1 MSTDIASLGL
11 KIDASEVSRA
21 DQGLDKLAETGAK
34 TEASTKRVTS
44 ASSELMAMLKQLLEA
59 VRANT
64 TAHTNATTATKAL
77 EAANDDAAG
86 ATRSLTDALNKSASA
101 ASNQASAEAKA
112 TAETSKHGAAAA
124 QADAHVRAFREEQER
139 ASKASAEMADRV
151 ARLKA
156 STDPF
161 GAAQD
166 KVNAELSE
174 AKMLFESGA
183 ISAQDYE
190 RAVTIL
196 NARNADFAE
205 KQARTNAVLAGTAR
219 NAKLT
224 TAEALNLS
232 RQFADIGVTA
242 AMGMN
247 PLMILIQQGP
257 QIADIMKTSG
267 LSIGGVVVELGKM
280 LGILRVVEAAND
292 NVVVSQQAVAVANG
306 ETAISSAAATAAQA
320 RQSAANTATAVSA
333 DAAAAGEA
341 ALAVAEGAATA
352 GAVEATAAAGALAT
366 ANQRV
371 AATAAEAAA
380 AESVALA
387 PLGVALLAI
396 AAILGTIT
404 AGFAIMSHEVSKD
417 VGDVAKSMGLTEK
430 QLDRIKDKGVST
442 TVTLGDT
449 VKAFFQVVGERLT
462 SAFDGPLK
470 WLKELATT
478 VYEFVVEKGA
488 WLIKETVG
496 LFFGGYR
503 AIQATWSMLPGAIG
517 DIAISTA
524 NNVIKAIEDM
534 VNGAIDRLNNLAK
547 KANTILPENLQLGQL
562 GRVQMGQFANPY
574 AGQASA
580 TAQAGAAAFTAG
592 QQEGRDATGR
602 FYDDVVSRARKN
614 REDVLR
620 KAAGDPE
627 KGRKGPKSEA
637 EKAGEEA
644 KKYLENLQ
652 DEIDKIGENAIEVK
666 MMEVEK
672 AANHAAKFGFGE
684 LATQIRAAGEEWKKA
699 TIAEATRKLKE
710 ELSDL
715 AEQQNY
721 ENSLLGMNAKQR
733 EVANAQREIE
743 LKLRELERQGIDISS
758 EAIKAETDAILANAA
773 ARGDRMMKLEDMQNV
788 AAVMRD
794 QADAVRSASDAF
806 GDYFGKGVQGFAD
819 LIATQ
824 AEWGA
829 QRAEIEAKIEEARQ
843 KGADGD
849 AERARLQQQLALGE
863 MNNYG
868 NLLSAAKG
876 FFNEK
881 SKGYKILQ
889 AAEMA
894 YRLFQFAMSVKAI
907 IFDNAE
913 TASSVANSGLRA
925 AADGVAAVVKAIASL
940 PFPWNLVAGAAT
952 AAAIAALGV
961 TIFGGGGGG
970 SAATGNMGGDGSTDN
985 ATSSTGFNSMR
996 NYNVTTG
1003 TGANDNSSSG
1013 SSGSSMPTNA
1023 GNGSSGYSASFNQK
1037 IVIENAPEGF
1047 YLQPKSMSADEVRL
1061 IARNEVN
1068 ESAPKAVARDMANP
1082 NSQTAKA
1089 MQGNFEVTRRR

>member
-1 MSTDIASLGL
+1 MSTDIATLGL

-21 DQGLDKLAETGAK
+21 DQGLDKLAETGEKAEK
-34 TEASTKRVTS
+34 STKKVTS
-44 ASSELMAMLKQLLEA
+44 ASSELMATLRQLLEA

-64 TAHTNATTATKAL
+64 SAHTNATTATKAL

-86 ATRSLTDALNKSASA
+86 ASRQLADALNKSATA

-112 TAETSKHGAAAA
+112 TAETSKHGSAAAA
-124 QADAHVRAFREEQER
+124 ADAHVRAFREEQER
-139 ASKASAEMADRV
+139 AAKASSEMADRV

-161 GAAQD
+161 GVAQD
-166 KVNAELSE
+166 KVNAELAE
-174 AKMLFESGA
+174 AQMLFERGA
-183 ISAQDYE
+183 ISAADYD
-190 RAVTIL
+190 RAVTVL
-196 NARNADFAE
+196 NARNVDFAE
-205 KQARTNAVLAGTAR
+205 KQARTNAMLAGAAR

-224 TAEALNLS
+224 TSEALNLS

-306 ETAISSAAATAAQA
+306 ETAVSSAAATAAQA

-333 DAAAAGEA
+333 DAAAAGET
-341 ALAVAEGAATA
+341 ALALAEGAATA

-371 AATAAEAAA
+371 AATATEAAA
-380 AESVALA
+380 AEAVALA
-387 PLGVALLAI
+387 PLGVIILAI
-396 AAILGTIT
+396 VAALATLT
-404 AGFAIMSHEVSKD
+404 AGFAIFSREVSKD
-417 VGDVAKSMGLTEK
+417 VGDVTKGMGLTEK

-449 VKAFFQVVGERLT
+449 VKAFFQVAGERLAG
-462 SAFDGPLK
+462 AFEGPLK
-470 WLKELATT
+470 WLKDLAST

-547 KANTILPENLQLGQL
+547 KANTILPESMQLGQL

-580 TAQAGAAAFTAG
+580 TAQAGASAFRSG

-602 FYDDVVSRARKN
+602 FYNDVVSRARKN
-614 REDVLR
+614 REDALR
-620 KAAGDPE
+620 EAAGDPE
-627 KGRKGPKSEA
+627 KGSKGRKGGKTEA

-644 KKYLENLQ
+644 KKYLESLQ
-652 DEIDKIGENAIEVK
+652 EEIDKIGKNAIEVK

-672 AANHAAKFGFGE
+672 AANNAAKNGFGE
-684 LATQIRAAGEEWKKA
+684 LATQIRAAGDEWKKA

-721 ENSLLGMNAKQR
+721 ETGLLSKNTKER

-806 GDYFGKGVQGFAD
+806 GDYFGKGIQGFAD

-824 AEWGA
+824 AEWAA
-829 QRAEIEAKIEEARQ
+829 QRSDIEARIEEARQ
-843 KGADGD
+843 KGAEGD

-894 YRLFQFAMSVKAI
+894 YRMFQFAMSVKAML
-907 IFDNAE
+907 FDSAE
-913 TASSVANSGLRA
+913 TASSVAKSGIRTA
-925 AADGVAAVVKAIASL
+925 AHAVEAVVKAISSL

-952 AAAIAALGV
+952 AAAIGALGV
-961 TIFGGGGGG
+961 AVFGGGGGG
-970 SAATGNMGGDGSTDN
+970 GASVNTGSDGSTDN
-985 ATSSTGFNSMR
+985 ATSSTKFNSYR
-996 NYNVTTG
+996 NYNVTNG
-1003 TGANDNSSSG
+1003 SGANDNYG
-1013 SSGSSMPTNA
+1013 SSGATMPTSA
-1023 GNGSSGYSASFNQK
+1023 GGNNGYSGTFNQK

-1047 YLQPKSMSADEVRL
+1047 YLEPKSMSADEVRL

-1068 ESAPKAVARDMANP
+1068 ERAPQAVARDMADP
-1082 NSQTAKA
+1082 NSKTAKS
-1089 MQGNFEVTRRR
+1089 MQANFEVTRRR